1 MSEKIACLIITYNRC
16 ELLRRCI
23 KSVYNQS
30 YRDFDLV
37 IVNNGSTDSTNEF
50 LIEEKKKFEIQNKNR
65 KFEIISIKK
74 NNGPCDAFYEG
85 KKYVFESGYDW
96 AWIMDDD
103 GYADENQLNNLLV
116 GAKETGL
123 YFLNAL
129 VLDENNNES
138 LVFSLYEI
146 NGKKKHIIKERKDSD
161 KKYIMGSVNTY
172 NGTFI
177 NKKIY
182 DVCGNMRKSMIIH
195 CIEIEYERRVK
206 SFGFDCC
213 TVMNAIHYHPVKG
226 NRNIPI
232 LKGLINDKVCNFE
245 EYFLKQMEYMVRNEA
260 IVFGLYERQDYSDIK
275 EFLHLFLNFKFVL
288 LTKWLK
294 YYIQGRHIARQ
305 IKKNNQ
311 IAVR

>member
-23 KSVYNQS
+23 ESVYNQL

-50 LIEEKKKFEIQNKNR
+50 LIEEKKKFELQNKNR

-103 GYADENQLNNLLV
+103 GYADENQLNNLLI

-129 VLDENNNES
+129 VLDEKNNDS
-138 LVFSLYEI
+138 LVFSLCEL

-213 TVMNAIHYHPVKG
+213 TVMNAIHFHPVKE
-226 NRNIPI
+226 NRIIPV
-232 LKGLINDKVCNFE
+232 LKGLINAKVCNFE
-245 EYFLKQMEYMVRNEA
+245 KYYLNQMEYMVRNEA
-260 IVFGLYERQDYSDIK
+260 IVLGLYGRENYSDIK
-275 EFLHLFLNFKFVL
+275 EFLHFFLNFKFVL
-288 LTKWLK
+288 LAKWLK
-294 YYIQGRHIARQ
+294 YYFNGLFIARQ
-305 IKKNNQ
+305 IKINNQ
-311 IAVR
+311 IIVR